1 MKALL
6 GSYLCHINSKYS
18 VTTFIVNRYYFE
30 VDVYFGSNQ
39 IINGKPKSASRCI
52 TIKQFPGKERVKLL
66 KSTCSK
72 PAKALQSTNLNTID
86 IEKEEVDA
94 KEKSEMVQPKEV
106 KCTVS
111 IPTYYYV
118 PSDQISLALSIINNS
133 SMNLKIVTV
142 EFVSVE
148 EYDVARRGKDCKT
161 VVVETTHMV
170 IQIVHR

>member
-1 MKALL
+1 M
-6 GSYLCHINSKYS
+6 
-18 VTTFIVNRYYFE
+18 
-30 VDVYFGSNQ
+30 
-39 IINGKPKSASRCI
+39 SRCI

-72 PAKALQSTNLNTID
+72 PAKALQSTNLNAVD
-86 IEKEEVDA
+86 IENEGVDA
-94 KEKSEMVQPKEV
+94 SEKSEVSQPEEM
-106 KCTVS
+106 KCSVS

-118 PSDQISLALSIINNS
+118 PGDQISLALSIINNS

-170 IQIVHR
+170 TLIIHCLNCHKFDNLLLLMCV